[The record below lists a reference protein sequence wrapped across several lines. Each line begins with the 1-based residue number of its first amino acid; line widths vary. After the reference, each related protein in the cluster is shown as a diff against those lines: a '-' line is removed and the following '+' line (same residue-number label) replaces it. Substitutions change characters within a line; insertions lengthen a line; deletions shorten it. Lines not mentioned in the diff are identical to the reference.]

1 MVNKY
6 AIINTRLNQMN
17 ATLIEQLSGRQG
29 DSGRVV
35 FFALKDGDLPHD
47 ISNQKVEIIVKDA
60 QGKIKIISTINN
72 LISSVGGL
80 FSMVIPSELYQSA
93 GDIEEGYIRVSS
105 SENIVISSIPITFK
119 VVANNIIMTSN
130 ASKDYI
136 DSVQKLVDE
145 SNDTIKILGN
155 NIDSQTLAFKALQNS
170 LQNMNEAINKQQMP
184 TLSGSNTFSGDNAF
198 LNPLRATLKPVILTD
213 GTDFNS
219 LTNPGH
225 YQASGTFP
233 NSPYPTTASA
243 YDIDVEKLSNGFTI
257 QKMTIFNT
265 NSSNI
270 FTRAKVGTSWQ
281 GYQRYRFNKN
291 FTDVVIKKI
300 YANGINMVLM
310 RTDNIV
316 SFNIQSYE
324 DNTKYA
330 SYLSKWT
337 DSGLIPLGFRPAGVI
352 NIPAEHGDGVKP
364 DGSKVKPADGL
375 LAIGIDGGIITRF
388 FEIPLPTA
396 EIGTV
401 KFLQASATWL
411 TGDSFPQDS

>member
-233 NSPYPTTASA
+233 NYPYPTTASA
-243 YDIDVEKLSNGFTI
+243 YDIDVEK
-257 QKMTIFNT
+257 
-265 NSSNI
+265 
-270 FTRAKVGTSWQ
+270 
-281 GYQRYRFNKN
+281 
-291 FTDVVIKKI
+291 
-300 YANGINMVLM
+300 
-310 RTDNIV
+310 
-316 SFNIQSYE
+316 
-324 DNTKYA
+324 
-330 SYLSKWT
+330 
-337 DSGLIPLGFRPAGVI
+337 
-352 NIPAEHGDGVKP
+352 
-364 DGSKVKPADGL
+364 
-375 LAIGIDGGIITRF
+375 
-388 FEIPLPTA
+388 
-396 EIGTV
+396 
-401 KFLQASATWL
+401 
-411 TGDSFPQDS
+411 